1 MSVHHVDTGSTAAG
15 RNSPHDIRS
24 QDLGEH
30 RARET
35 RGTCYPLDTDEVQRM
50 VLRAVREATPVYP
63 LSTGR
68 NWGMGSRNPVID
80 GCTILDLS
88 RMNTIR
94 TLDLDRG
101 YAVVEPGVTQRQ
113 LVELLDGTPWMLN
126 VTSGCADAS
135 IVGNTIERGDGTIR
149 PRVEDL
155 LGLEVVL
162 GTGEIMTTGGLD
174 RNGGWSG
181 TAAGPDLT
189 RAFLQSNL
197 GVVTAMAIG
206 FVPRPEAVTLVNATY
221 ANAALAEAVDAVIRV
236 GRARVATHGMLRLKE
251 LFVVPEAGRAALA
264 DTADPDIFTVQ
275 VPLLGS
281 REAVRLAENDIRA
294 TLVGVDGLMSYRS
307 LDAATTPIDDPLYPR
322 TLFARGIPSCLHLH
336 QSLGVDECAGADEAR
351 IGWLTFLP
359 VVPLQQN
366 ALSKAVELFG
376 FEAERHGVAG
386 MLEFNVIS
394 QHTTNMVTQIPFVR
408 KPEAIERAHAL
419 RRAVRRVFLEAGF
432 PPYRSNIDQ
441 MPRELADRSASYR
454 DGPLDGLKRLFDPAD
469 IISPGRYLVV
479 NR

>member
-1 MSVHHVDTGSTAAG
+1 MSVHRVETGSSADR
-15 RNSPHDIRS
+15 RNSPQDIRS
-24 QDLGEH
+24 QDLGAH
-30 RARET
+30 RAREI
-35 RGTCYPLDTDEVQRM
+35 RGTCHPLDTDEVQRL
-50 VLRAVREATPVYP
+50 VLRAAREGTPVYS

-68 NWGMGSRNPVID
+68 NWGMGSRHPVFD

-88 RMNTIR
+88 RMTTIR
-94 TLDLDRG
+94 TADLDRG

-135 IVGNTIERGDGTIR
+135 LVGNTIERGDGTIR
-149 PRVEDL
+149 ARVEDL

-174 RNGGWSG
+174 RHGGWSG
-181 TAAGPDLT
+181 TVAGPDLT

-221 ANAALAEAVDAVIRV
+221 AKTALAEVVDTVVRV
-236 GRARVATHGMLRLKE
+236 GRTRVATHGMLRLKE
-251 LFVVPEAGRAALA
+251 LFVVPAAGRAAIA
-264 DTADPDIFTVQ
+264 DTADPDLFTVQ

-281 REAVRLAENDIRA
+281 REAVWIAENDMRD
-294 TLVGVDGLMSYRS
+294 TLGRVDGLVSYRS
-307 LDAATTPIDDPLYPR
+307 LDTATTPITDPLYPR
-322 TLFARGIPSCLHLH
+322 TLFARGIASCLHLR
-336 QSLGVDECAGADEAR
+336 QSLGIDECARADEAR

-359 VVPLQQN
+359 VVPLQQH
-366 ALSKAVELFG
+366 ALCKAVELFG
-376 FEAERHGVAG
+376 LEAERHGVAG

-394 QHTTNMVTQIPFVR
+394 PHTTNMVAQIPFVR
-408 KPEAIERAHAL
+408 EPEAMERAHAL
-419 RRAVRRVFLEAGF
+419 RHAVRRVFLEAGF

-441 MPRELADRSASYR
+441 MPWELVDRSGTYR
-454 DGPLDGLKRLFDPAD
+454 DVPLEGLKRLFDPAD